1 MWFYYRFLNDDCESP
16 VDDIMT
22 IMSILYYVAIPLTII
37 TCILIICY
45 RKELPYIML
54 FLLPNTILSIVM
66 IITTQIKYNESWEN
80 NTCYNLKSLTK
91 GWLIWNYI
99 HIGLEGIF
107 YIFGLFVIIY
117 SKYLSEKEKDSFE
130 YYINVTLAKDLD

>member
-22 IMSILYYVAIPLTII
+22 IMSILYYVGIPLTII
-37 TCILIICY
+37 TCILIFCY
-45 RKELPYIML
+45 KRELSYIML

-107 YIFGLFVIIY
+107 YILGIFGIIY
-117 SKYLSEKEKDSFE
+117 SNYLFEKEKDSFE
-130 YYINVTLAKDLD
+130 NYINEINAKDFY

>member
-45 RKELPYIML
+45 RKELPYIMF

-91 GWLIWNYI
+91 GWLI
-99 HIGLEGIF
+99 
-107 YIFGLFVIIY
+107 
-117 SKYLSEKEKDSFE
+117 
-130 YYINVTLAKDLD
+130 